1 MDRQMHGWVDRWI
14 DRHILGWK
22 DVQIEREIIGYI
34 DVRSITAWILV
45 CFSWQ

>member
-22 DVQIEREIIGYI
+22 DVQIERE
-34 DVRSITAWILV
+34 R
-45 CFSWQ
+45 

>member
-1 MDRQMHGWVDRWI
+1 MHGWVDRWI